1 VEQLYGDDANP
12 RFGARYRSLEI
23 LCQAAVPIEPGEG
36 SVRRPIGDAVE
47 QACEIRRVV
56 VAKDVL
62 FGAAVADAGYHRGIV
77 EGIRKHHHHY
87 QFASSGTSTPRPFWK
102 VAGPPPFDAIKT
114 SPGRNGI
121 ECAAG
126 ADVVGRLL
134 DGVGEPARAH
144 QRLAPIE
151 NSGPTAIK
159 AQPAPRIGLNLI
171 AARLAAAGR
180 S

>member
-1 VEQLYGDDANP
+1 MQTHALALAIEASKSFARRRFRLSQARVRFDDPSVTRSNK
-12 RFGARYRSLEI
+12 RARSDGSLWRKM
-23 LCQAAVPIEPGEG
+23 L
-36 SVRRPIGDAVE
+36 
-47 QACEIRRVV
+47 
-56 VAKDVL
+56 L
-62 FGAAVADAGYHRGIV
+62 FGAAVADAGDRRGMV
-77 EGIRKHHHHY
+77 EGIRKHHHDY

-102 VAGPPPFDAIKT
+102 VAGPPPSDAIKT

-159 AQPAPRIGLNLI
+159 AQPAPRIGLDLI